1 MSQPDAE
8 RRFLCTHKRSA
19 MLDVVPGNPE
29 PVKGVR
35 EAGNLRVITGY
46 MPHCGN
52 EAGVTPLDVACGRDA
67 RAL

>member
-1 MSQPDAE
+1 
-8 RRFLCTHKRSA
+8 